1 VLGLPD
7 GLLEPVN
14 QDEARGENDG
24 KTNEERMTRGSEPI
38 PRFDRPNTRR

>member
-14 QDEARGENDG
+14 QDEEIGENDG
-24 KTNEERMTRGSEPI
+24 KTNEEG
-38 PRFDRPNTRR
+38 